1 MTQSTRVKERQAAQ
15 AQRIKQAQAF
25 MVPKD
30 IDVAI
35 IGGGAAGLC
44 TAITAAETLGTDK
57 RVVVFEKALEIS
69 GCSAH
74 EVIHIGD
81 SMASDVAGARAAGIR
96 PILLDRKGAQET
108 DGVMVVRSLDEALAF
123 IVKEL
128 EQ

>member
-1 MTQSTRVKERQAAQ
+1 MCIRDR
-15 AQRIKQAQAF
+15 
-25 MVPKD
+25 
-30 IDVAI
+30 
-35 IGGGAAGLC
+35 
-44 TAITAAETLGTDK
+44 
-57 RVVVFEKALEIS
+57 EIS

-96 PILLDRKGAQET
+96 PILLDRKGTQET